1 MNLDEF
7 KSYVNAER
15 LTQVT
20 ATRQA
25 NLASIM
31 SVANATIN
39 SYHEANLEDM
49 Q

>member
-7 KSYVNAER
+7 KNYVNAQR

-31 SVANATIN
+31 SVANATIGHDIN
-39 SYHEANLEDM
+39 AEDM
-49 Q
+49 E